1 MRQGETLH
9 SSTEVRLPSAWLRIG
24 AIVLPILKCAVC
36 PACLGIFGSLL
47 AGARIGLLEDERIH
61 GAIIVFA
68 LIADFGIL
76 GASIRHH
83 GRRGPLGLCAVG
95 AALALAGHFAWEPVE
110 YGGFAILFATGI
122 WNLVLL
128 RRHHRKAG
136 SCCAH
141 LGHRHEAHG
150 VAAVPERSSA

>member
-1 MRQGETLH
+1 MGQEETLH
-9 SSTEVRLPSAWLRIG
+9 ASTEVRLPSAWLRIG

-36 PACLGIFGSLL
+36 PACLGIFGSIL
-47 AGARIGLLEDERIH
+47 AGARIGFLEDERIH
-61 GAIIVFA
+61 GAIILFA

-83 GRRGPLGLCAVG
+83 GRRGPIGLCIAG
-95 AALALAGHFAWEPVE
+95 AMLALLGHFAWEPIE
-110 YGGFAILFATGI
+110 YAGFAFLFAAGI

-128 RRHHRKAG
+128 RRHHREAG

-141 LGHRHEAHG
+141 RGHRHEQHDG
-150 VAAVPERSSA
+150 AAVSERSTA